1 VTDTLA
7 LATSLRAW
15 PDEAIRT
22 LLTARSISPDARI
35 SDLFDLADLL
45 FDPERVQQALS
56 HLDRRTLALAS
67 GAPVDPSDDTD
78 VARQRHL
85 VTLALGT
92 GTPLAV
98 DPLDIDPATYRTFA
112 AVAAVLASWPERD
125 LPDAEALTNEPAPA
139 IDGFTAPSSAG
150 ASAVSGSAAATAAGS
165 AGPTEAPAS
174 PDAAPAEQ
182 HHGGHA
188 SVPSGA
194 RSTQT
199 IPITAPESLASER
212 AFEAL
217 SAVAEMVIELTQM
230 PARELGRGGLGQPD
244 TKRMAESMHVEPTA
258 VTTYFDLARRAGFVT
273 LESTGWLSTPDGER
287 WLRGSIVDR
296 WSLLAS
302 TWLES
307 VPTEVRAALAPLA
320 QSSWGQ
326 ALTSYAAWLYPAGS
340 GWITTQLARVTA
352 QAEALGITTTGHPT
366 SVGVT
371 VLEKGA
377 DAAAALLADS
387 LPHQVDNV
395 YIQHDLSIVSP
406 GPLNPTADLRLRGI
420 AGLEARAQAASYRLS
435 AESVTK
441 ALSSGETADSIL
453 EFLSKISL
461 TGIPQPVDYLVR
473 ESAKRFGRVRVGTL
487 PESEAL
493 ESPSGARTYVRSD
506 DEHLISQISV
516 DHSLTAVALHQSGR
530 NRLVSRFADDVV
542 FWALVDARYPVAAET
557 IDGEIRT
564 PRRRALRARPTPPPP
579 ADYSPLIARLRENT
593 AVEGD
598 ASDEAWL
605 ARQLDAAIKAK
616 QTVLVLVSLPGG
628 VEREFL
634 LEPTAVAAGRLRGR
648 DRAADIERT
657 LPIKNITRLK
667 PA

>member
-1 VTDTLA
+1 MTDTLA

-67 GAPVDPSDDTD
+67 GAPVDPSDHTD

-92 GTPLAV
+92 GTPRAV
-98 DPLDIDPATYRTFA
+98 DPLDIDPVTYRTFA

-125 LPDAEALTNEPAPA
+125 LPDAEALANEPAPA

-150 ASAVSGSAAATAAGS
+150 APSDEVSS
-165 AGPTEAPAS
+165 PT
-174 PDAAPAEQ
+174 EQ

-340 GWITTQLARVTA
+340 GWITAQLARVTA

-516 DHSLTAVALHQSGR
+516 DHSLTAVALQQSGR

-579 ADYSPLIARLRENT
+579 ADYSPVIARLRENT

>member
-1 VTDTLA
+1 MTDTLA

-22 LLTARSISPDARI
+22 LLTARSISPDVRI

-92 GTPLAV
+92 GTPRAV

-125 LPDAEALTNEPAPA
+125 LPDAEALANEPAPA

-150 ASAVSGSAAATAAGS
+150 APSDEVSS
-165 AGPTEAPAS
+165 PT
-174 PDAAPAEQ
+174 EQ

-273 LESTGWLSTPDGER
+273 LESAGWLSTPDGER

-340 GWITTQLARVTA
+340 GWITAQLARVTA

-516 DHSLTAVALHQSGR
+516 DHSLTAVALQQSGR

-579 ADYSPLIARLRENT
+579 ADFSPLIARLRENT

>member
-1 VTDTLA
+1 MTDTLA

-67 GAPVDPSDDTD
+67 GAPVDPSDDAD

-92 GTPLAV
+92 GAPRAV
-98 DPLDIDPATYRTFA
+98 DPLDIDPATYRTFT
-112 AVAAVLASWPERD
+112 AVSDVLAGWPERG
-125 LPDAEALTNEPAPA
+125 LPDAEALADEPAPA
-139 IDGFTAPSSAG
+139 IEGFTATG
-150 ASAVSGSAAATAAGS
+150 
-165 AGPTEAPAS
+165 PAS
-174 PDAAPAEQ
+174 PGTANGLAGSHSPADGVPAEQ

-188 SVPSGA
+188 GVPSGA

-199 IPITAPESLASER
+199 IPVTAPESLASER

-217 SAVAEMVIELTQM
+217 SAVAEMIIELTQM

-371 VLEKGA
+371 VLEQGA

-473 ESAKRFGRVRVGTL
+473 ESAKRFGRVRVGSL
-487 PESEAL
+487 PESESGSASGSA
-493 ESPSGARTYVRSD
+493 ESPAGARTYVRSD

-516 DHSLTAVALHQSGR
+516 DHSLTAVALQQSGR

-564 PRRRALRARPTPPPP
+564 PRRRALRARPTPAPP
-579 ADYSPLIARLRENT
+579 ADFSPLIARLRENT

>member
-92 GTPLAV
+92 GTPRAV

-125 LPDAEALTNEPAPA
+125 LPDAEALANEPAPA
-139 IDGFTAPSSAG
+139 IDGFTTPSSAG
-150 ASAVSGSAAATAAGS
+150 APSDEV
-165 AGPTEAPAS
+165 AS
-174 PDAAPAEQ
+174 PAEQ

-340 GWITTQLARVTA
+340 GWITAQLARVTS

-516 DHSLTAVALHQSGR
+516 DHSLTAVALQQSGR

-579 ADYSPLIARLRENT
+579 ADYSPVIARLRENT

>member
-92 GTPLAV
+92 GTPRAV
-98 DPLDIDPATYRTFA
+98 DPLDIDPVTYRTFA

-125 LPDAEALTNEPAPA
+125 LPDAEALANEPAPA
-139 IDGFTAPSSAG
+139 IDGFTASSSAG
-150 ASAVSGSAAATAAGS
+150 APSDEVSS
-165 AGPTEAPAS
+165 
-174 PDAAPAEQ
+174 PAEQ

-493 ESPSGARTYVRSD
+493 ESPRGARTYVRSD

-516 DHSLTAVALHQSGR
+516 DHSLTAVALQQSGR

-579 ADYSPLIARLRENT
+579 ADYTPLIARLRENT

>member
-45 FDPERVQQALS
+45 FDPERVQQSLS

-92 GTPLAV
+92 GTPRVV

-112 AVAAVLASWPERD
+112 AIGTVLASWPERG
-125 LPDAEALTNEPAPA
+125 LPDADALTSEPAPA
-139 IDGFTAPSSAG
+139 IDGFTAPSGSDASTTSTAPGASRGSDDAHASAG
-150 ASAVSGSAAATAAGS
+150 S
-165 AGPTEAPAS
+165 
-174 PDAAPAEQ
+174 APAEQ

-199 IPITAPESLASER
+199 IPVTAPESLASER

-217 SAVAEMVIELTQM
+217 SAVAEMIIELTQL

-273 LESTGWLSTPDGER
+273 LESSGWLSTPDGER
-287 WLRGSIVDR
+287 WLRGSVVDR

-340 GWITTQLARVTA
+340 GWITAQLARVTA

-371 VLEKGA
+371 VLERGA

-516 DHSLTAVALHQSGR
+516 DHSLTAVALQQSGR

-579 ADYSPLIARLRENT
+579 ADYTPLIARLRENT

>member
-22 LLTARSISPDARI
+22 LLTARSISPDVRI

-92 GTPLAV
+92 GTPRAV

-125 LPDAEALTNEPAPA
+125 LPDAEALANEPAPA

-150 ASAVSGSAAATAAGS
+150 APSDEVSS
-165 AGPTEAPAS
+165 PT
-174 PDAAPAEQ
+174 EQ

-273 LESTGWLSTPDGER
+273 LESAGWLSTPDGER

-340 GWITTQLARVTA
+340 GWITAQLARVTA

-516 DHSLTAVALHQSGR
+516 DHSLTAVALQQSGR

-579 ADYSPLIARLRENT
+579 ADFSPLIARLRENT

>member
-92 GTPLAV
+92 GTPRAL
-98 DPLDIDPATYRTFA
+98 DPLDIDPATYRTFT
-112 AVAAVLASWPERD
+112 AVSDVLSAWPERE
-125 LPDAEALTNEPAPA
+125 LPDAESLANEPAPA
-139 IDGFTAPSSAG
+139 IEGFTASSA
-150 ASAVSGSAAATAAGS
+150 SGTPAGS
-165 AGPTEAPAS
+165 ASAGTATDSAGPHSPA
-174 PDAAPAEQ
+174 DTGAAEQ

-199 IPITAPESLASER
+199 IPVTAPESLASER

-217 SAVAEMVIELTQM
+217 SAVAEMIIELTQM

-258 VTTYFDLARRAGFVT
+258 VPTYFDLARRAGFVT

-302 TWLES
+302 TWLDS

-371 VLEKGA
+371 VLEQGA

-441 ALSSGETADSIL
+441 ALSSGETAESIL

-487 PESEAL
+487 PESDS
-493 ESPSGARTYVRSD
+493 ESLDLPSGARTYVRSD

-516 DHSLTAVALHQSGR
+516 DHSLTAVALQQSGR

-564 PRRRALRARPTPPPP
+564 PRRRALRARPTPAPP

>member
-1 VTDTLA
+1 MTDTLA

-92 GTPLAV
+92 GTPRAV
-98 DPLDIDPATYRTFA
+98 DPLDIDPVTYRTFA

-125 LPDAEALTNEPAPA
+125 LPDAEALANEPAPT

-150 ASAVSGSAAATAAGS
+150 APSDEVSS
-165 AGPTEAPAS
+165 PT
-174 PDAAPAEQ
+174 EQ

-487 PESEAL
+487 PESETL

-516 DHSLTAVALHQSGR
+516 DHSLTAVALQQSGR

-579 ADYSPLIARLRENT
+579 ADYSPVIARLRENT

>member
-1 VTDTLA
+1 MTDTLA

-22 LLTARSISPDARI
+22 LLAARAISADARV

-56 HLDRRTLALAS
+56 HLDRRTLALAA
-67 GAPVDPSDDTD
+67 GTPADPSDDTD

-92 GTPLAV
+92 GTPRGS
-98 DPLDIDPATYRTFA
+98 DPLDIDPSTYRTFT
-112 AVAAVLASWPERD
+112 AVADVLTGWPERG
-125 LPDAEALTNEPAPA
+125 LPDADALASAPAPA
-139 IDGFTAPSSAG
+139 ISGFTAPAAAAG
-150 ASAVSGSAAATAAGS
+150 SDAGATAA
-165 AGPTEAPAS
+165 P
-174 PDAAPAEQ
+174 EQ

-199 IPITAPESLASER
+199 IPVTVPESLASER

-217 SAVAEMVIELTQM
+217 SAVAEMIIELTQM

-244 TKRMAESMHVEPTA
+244 TKRMAESMHIEPTA
-258 VTTYFDLARRAGFVT
+258 VTTYFDLARRAGFVS
-273 LESTGWLSTPDGER
+273 LESSGWLSTPDGER

-326 ALTSYAAWLYPAGS
+326 ALTDYAAWLYPAGS
-340 GWITTQLARVTA
+340 GWITAQLARVTA

-371 VLEKGA
+371 VLDRGA

-453 EFLSKISL
+453 EFLSTISL

-473 ESAKRFGRVRVGTL
+473 ESAKRFGRVRVGAV
-487 PESEAL
+487 PEAEAL
-493 ESPSGARTYVRSD
+493 ASPTGARTYVRSD
-506 DEHLISQISV
+506 DEHLISQLSV
-516 DHSLTAVALHQSGR
+516 DHSLTAIALQQTSAT
-530 NRLVSRFADDVV
+530 RLVSRFADDVV

-557 IDGEIRT
+557 VDGEIRT

-657 LPIKNITRLK
+657 LPIKNITSLK